1 MEEYLQAAED
11 DMKSAVEALGKD
23 LQKIRTGR
31 VTPKRLE
38 NVQVEAQS
46 YGATMP
52 LNQLATVQAPDPRLL
67 TITPSSGDRFT
78 LTFELTS
85 QAARTQR
92 LVVDY
97 AVHYVKKSGEASP
110 KVFKWK
116 ELTLDPGATVSLSR
130 TQTIRDFT
138 TRVHHAGRHAVEILI
153 NGERLAGTA
162 FVLER

>member
-1 MEEYLQAAED
+1 
-11 DMKSAVEALGKD
+11 
-23 LQKIRTGR
+23 
-31 VTPKRLE
+31 
-38 NVQVEAQS
+38 
-46 YGATMP
+46 
-52 LNQLATVQAPDPRLL
+52 
-67 TITPSSGDRFT
+67 
-78 LTFELTS
+78 
-85 QAARTQR
+85 
-92 LVVDY
+92 
-97 AVHYVKKSGEASP
+97 VKKSGEASP